1 MWNMKSKRR
10 CCKYIAAVLV
20 MGLILAGCDK
30 KEMTETEPFHIEEIC
45 SLSQLQEESGISQG
59 EVLAAAGRNDNAYVV
74 LESYEE
80 ENAEW
85 LFYQVQE
92 EDVSQ
97 AFSMEV
103 NEDDD
108 VKAFD
113 VDSKGNYY
121 LLENKYEETEKIT
134 SLVRIDSAKKE
145 TREVSLDDR
154 ISAYDTAQNLQLDQE
169 DNIYLF
175 FESGKIS
182 VFSADMEWQYDITE
196 HEEEYILDVARC
208 TDGAVIFVSARYEGD
223 KEVLKVYQIDGNAKN
238 SVEIMQL
245 KEDQY
250 LSDILINGTKQYDY
264 YVRGQR
270 KISGGRLGEKHLMP
284 VLYWEKTDFV
294 PDEIGKIYAVSDD
307 KWFTLEQTDSPSL
320 IYMVKGQEEEEKERQ
335 ILQLACVEADS
346 DLQKEAADFNKTNKD
361 YKIEITSYSDR
372 EDPEQGLMV
381 DLSTGSDID
390 IVLIPPEEA
399 DPLIAKNLFVD
410 LYPFLDADPGLKRDD
425 FFENLL
431 QAYERNGKLYQTV
444 SWLHLQCL
452 VTKKSNLDKENG
464 WNLDAFETLLE
475 TYPEAAVY
483 TDASNISILNQFLK
497 TIAVD
502 LVDWEQKSCSFD
514 SDAFKRMMELA
525 NQYGTEGGSVEA
537 EDEIQALRDNKLLF
551 SQTILT
557 PTEVVLYED
566 ALSGDYAVV
575 ASPFQEGMGANVYSS
590 APQFGI
596 VAGSENQDGAWQF
609 VRRFFAKQYQDYS
622 KDILLMG
629 MDRVGIPVRKDC
641 FDALLKRYTATEL
654 YEADGEW
661 FEPYIAAIGND
672 SYDFE
677 MEQPVTAE
685 QETIFR
691 EIVAN
696 AEKREGID
704 SRIEEIVLEEAQS
717 YFSGEKGLEEVIE
730 IIQKRVTT
738 YLNE

>member
-1 MWNMKSKRR
+1 MKRKMR
-10 CCKYIAAVLV
+10 CCKYIAVVLM
-20 MGLILAGCDK
+20 MGIMLAGCG
-30 KEMTETEPFHIEEIC
+30 KEEVVETDSFHIEEIC
-45 SLSQLQEESGISQG
+45 SLSRLQEESGINQG
-59 EVLAAAGRNDNAYVV
+59 EVLVWTGRNDSVCIV
-74 LESYEE
+74 LASYEAE
-80 ENAEW
+80 DIEW

-92 EDVSQ
+92 EGVSQ
-97 AFSMEV
+97 TFSMEV
-103 NEDDD
+103 NEDDEI
-108 VKAFD
+108 KAFD

-121 LLENKYEETEKIT
+121 LLENEYGEAERIT
-134 SLVRIDSAKKE
+134 SMVRIDSARRE

-154 ISAYDTAQNLQLDQE
+154 IGEYDTVQNLQLDQE

-208 TDGAVIFVSARYEGD
+208 TDGAVIFVSARYKGD
-223 KEVLKVYQIDGNAKN
+223 KEVLKIYQIDRDAKN
-238 SVEIMQL
+238 TTEIMQL
-245 KEDQY
+245 EEDQY
-250 LSDILINGTKQYDY
+250 VSDILINGTKQYDY

-270 KISGGRLGEKHLMP
+270 EIRGGKKGEKRLTP
-284 VLYWEKTDFV
+284 ILYWEKTDFV
-294 PDEIGKIYAVSDD
+294 SDEIGKIYAISDE
-307 KWFTLEQTDSPSL
+307 KWFALEQTDTPSL
-320 IYMVKGQEEEEKERQ
+320 VYMVKGQEEEEKERQ
-335 ILQLACVEADS
+335 TLRLACLDADS
-346 DLQKEAADFNKTNKD
+346 DLQKEVADFNKANKD
-361 YKIEITSYSDR
+361 YEIEITSYSDR

-390 IVLIPPEEA
+390 IVLIPTEKA
-399 DPLIAKNLFVD
+399 DQLIAKNLFED
-410 LYPFLDADPGLKRDD
+410 LYPFLDADPGLKRED

-431 QAYERNGKLYQTV
+431 QAYEKNGKLYQTV

-452 VTKKSNLDKENG
+452 VTKKSNLGKENG
-464 WNLDAFETLLE
+464 WNLEVFETLLE

-483 TDASNISILNQFLK
+483 TDASSTSILKQFLN
-497 TIAVD
+497 TLAVD

-514 SDAFKRMMELA
+514 SDAFGRMMELA
-525 NQYGTEGGSVEA
+525 NQYGIEGKSVEA

-557 PTEVVLYED
+557 PTEIVLYDD
-566 ALSGDYAVV
+566 ALSGDYVVV
-575 ASPFQEGMGANVYSS
+575 ASLFQEGMGANVYSS

-596 VAGSENQDGAWQF
+596 VAGSRNQDAAWQF
-609 VRRFFAKQYQDYS
+609 VRRFFTKQYQDFS

-629 MDRVGIPVRKDC
+629 TNYVGVPVRKDC
-641 FDALLKRYTATEL
+641 FDVLLRRYTTTEA
-654 YEADGEW
+654 YEVDGEW
-661 FEPYIAAIGND
+661 FDPYIAAIGND

-677 MEQPVTAE
+677 MKQPLTAE

-691 EIVAN
+691 EIVTN

-704 SRIEEIVLEEAQS
+704 SQIEEIVLEEAQS

>member
-1 MWNMKSKRR
+1 MKSKMR
-10 CCKYIAAVLV
+10 CCKYIAEIL
-20 MGLILAGCDK
+20 MLGFMLAGCG
-30 KEMTETEPFHIEEIC
+30 KEEAELEPFHIEEIC
-45 SLSQLQEESGISQG
+45 SLSQLQEESGINQG
-59 EVLAAAGRNDNAYVV
+59 EVLAWAGRNDDVCIV
-74 LESYEE
+74 LASYEE
-80 ENAEW
+80 EGVEW
-85 LFYQVQE
+85 LFYQVE
-92 EDVSQ
+92 EEGVSQ
-97 AFSMEV
+97 TFSMEA
-103 NEDDD
+103 NEDDE

-121 LLENKYEETEKIT
+121 LLENEYGEAERTT
-134 SLVRIDSAKKE
+134 SLVRIDSAKRK
-145 TREVSLDDR
+145 TKEVSLDDR
-154 ISAYDTAQNLQLDQE
+154 INEYDTVQNLQLDKE

-223 KEVLKVYQIDGNAKN
+223 KEVLKIYQVDRNAKN
-238 SVEIMQL
+238 TVEIML
-245 KEDQY
+245 LEEEQY
-250 LSDILINGTKQYDY
+250 VSDILINGTEQYDY

-270 KISGGRLGEKHLMP
+270 EISGGQMGEKQLAP
-284 VLYWEKTDFV
+284 ILCWEKTNLV
-294 PDEIGKIYAVSDD
+294 PDEIGKIYAVSAD
-307 KWFTLEQTDSPSL
+307 KWFALEQTDSPSL
-320 IYMVKGQEEEEKERQ
+320 VYMVKGKEEEKTDRQ
-335 ILQLACVEADS
+335 ILRLACLEADS
-346 DLQKEAADFNKTNKD
+346 DLQREVADFNKTNKD
-361 YKIEITSYSDR
+361 YEVEIISYSER
-372 EDPEQGLMV
+372 ENPEQGLMM
-381 DLSTGSDID
+381 DLSVGSDID

-399 DPLIAKNLFVD
+399 DRLIAKNLFVD

-431 QAYERNGKLYQTV
+431 QAYEQDGKLYQTV

-452 VTKKSNLDKENG
+452 VTKKSSLENENG

-475 TYPEAAVY
+475 AYPKAAVY
-483 TDASNISILNQFLK
+483 TDASSTSILKQFLR
-497 TIAVD
+497 TMAVD

-514 SDAFKRMMELA
+514 SDAFERMMELA
-525 NQYGTEGGSVEA
+525 NRYGMEDGSVEA
-537 EDEIQALRDNKLLF
+537 EDEMQALRDNRLLF

-557 PTEVVLYED
+557 PTEVVLYDD
-566 ALSGDYAVV
+566 ALSGDYVVV

-596 VAGSENQDGAWQF
+596 VAESGNQDAAWQF
-609 VRRFFAKQYQDYS
+609 VRHFFTKQYQDFS

-629 MDRVGIPVRKDC
+629 TDHVGIPVRKDC
-641 FDALLKRYTATEL
+641 FDALLKRYTATEA
-654 YEADGEW
+654 YEVDGEW

-672 SYDFE
+672 RYDFE
-677 MEQPVTAE
+677 MEQPLSAE

-691 EIVAN
+691 EIVVN

-704 SRIEEIVLEEAQS
+704 SQIEEIVLEEAQS
-717 YFSGEKGLEEVIE
+717 YFSGEKELEEVIG

>member
-1 MWNMKSKRR
+1 MKRKMR
-10 CCKYIAAVLV
+10 CCKYIAVV
-20 MGLILAGCDK
+20 FMIGLMLAGCGK
-30 KEMTETEPFHIEEIC
+30 KEVSGTESFHIEEIC
-45 SLSQLQEESGISQG
+45 SVSQLQEESGIDQG
-59 EVLAAAGRNDNAYVV
+59 EVLTWAGRNDNACIV
-74 LESYEE
+74 LASYEE
-80 ENAEW
+80 EDTEW

-92 EDVSQ
+92 EGVSQ
-97 AFSMEV
+97 TFSMEV
-103 NEDDD
+103 SEDDEI
-108 VKAFD
+108 KAFD
-113 VDSKGNYY
+113 IDSKGNYY
-121 LLENKYEETEKIT
+121 LLENEYGEMERIT
-134 SLVRIDSAKKE
+134 SLVRIDSAKGE

-154 ISAYDTAQNLQLDQE
+154 IGEYDMVQNLQLDQE

-208 TDGAVIFVSARYEGD
+208 TDGAVIFVSARYKGD
-223 KEVLKVYQIDGNAKN
+223 KEVLKIYQIDRDAKN

-245 KEDQY
+245 EEEQY
-250 LSDILINGTKQYDY
+250 VSDILINGTKQYDY

-270 KISGGRLGEKHLMP
+270 EISGGQIGKKH
-284 VLYWEKTDFV
+284 VTSILYWEKTDFV
-294 PDEIGKIYAVSDD
+294 PDEIDKIYAVSDE
-307 KWFTLEQTDSPSL
+307 KWFALEQTDTPSL
-320 IYMVKGQEEEEKERQ
+320 VYMVKGQEKEEKERQ
-335 ILQLACVEADS
+335 ILRLACLDADS
-346 DLQKEAADFNKTNKD
+346 DLQKEVADFNKANKD
-361 YKIEITSYSDR
+361 YEIEITSYSDR

-381 DLSTGSDID
+381 DLSTGADID
-390 IVLIPPEEA
+390 IVLIPVEEA
-399 DPLIAKNLFVD
+399 DQLIAKNLFVD

-425 FFENLL
+425 FIENLL
-431 QAYERNGKLYQTV
+431 QAYEQNGKLYQTV

-452 VTKKSNLDKENG
+452 VTKKSNLGKENE
-464 WNLDAFETLLE
+464 WNLDVFETLLE
-475 TYPEAAVY
+475 TYPKAAVY
-483 TDASNISILNQFLK
+483 TDASSTSILKQFLR

-514 SDAFKRMMELA
+514 SDVFGRMMELA
-525 NQYGTEGGSVEA
+525 NRYGIEDESVEA

-557 PTEVVLYED
+557 PTEVVLYDD
-566 ALSGDYAVV
+566 ALSGDYIVV

-596 VAGSENQDGAWQF
+596 VAGSRNQDAAWQF
-609 VRRFFAKQYQDYS
+609 VRRFFTKQYQDFS

-629 MDRVGIPVRKDC
+629 TSYVGVPVRKDC
-641 FDALLKRYTATEL
+641 FDALLKRYTATEA
-654 YEADGEW
+654 YEVDGEW
-661 FEPYIAAIGND
+661 FDPYIAAIGND

-677 MEQPVTAE
+677 MKQPLTAE

-704 SRIEEIVLEEAQS
+704 SQIEEIVLEEAQS
-717 YFSGEKGLEEVIE
+717 YFSGEKGLEGVIE

>member
-1 MWNMKSKRR
+1 ME
-10 CCKYIAAVLV
+10 VLV
-20 MGLILAGCDK
+20 W
-30 KEMTETEPFHIEEIC
+30 T
-45 SLSQLQEESGISQG
+45 
-59 EVLAAAGRNDNAYVV
+59 GRNDSVCIV
-74 LESYEE
+74 LASYEAE
-80 ENAEW
+80 DIEW

-92 EDVSQ
+92 EGVSQ
-97 AFSMEV
+97 TFSMEV
-103 NEDDD
+103 NEDDEI
-108 VKAFD
+108 KAFD

-121 LLENKYEETEKIT
+121 LLENEYGEAERIT
-134 SLVRIDSAKKE
+134 SMVRIDSARRE

-154 ISAYDTAQNLQLDQE
+154 IGEYDTVQNLQLDQE

-208 TDGAVIFVSARYEGD
+208 TDGAVIFVSARYKGD
-223 KEVLKVYQIDGNAKN
+223 KEVLKIYQIDRDAKN
-238 SVEIMQL
+238 TTEIMQL
-245 KEDQY
+245 EEDQY
-250 LSDILINGTKQYDY
+250 VSDILINGTKQYDY

-270 KISGGRLGEKHLMP
+270 EIRGGKKGEKRLTP
-284 VLYWEKTDFV
+284 ILYWEKTDFV
-294 PDEIGKIYAVSDD
+294 SDEIGKIYAISDE
-307 KWFTLEQTDSPSL
+307 KWFALEQTDTPSL
-320 IYMVKGQEEEEKERQ
+320 VYMVKGQEEEEKERQ
-335 ILQLACVEADS
+335 TLRLACLDADS
-346 DLQKEAADFNKTNKD
+346 DLQKEVADFNKANKD
-361 YKIEITSYSDR
+361 YEIEITSYSDR

-390 IVLIPPEEA
+390 IVLIPTEKA
-399 DPLIAKNLFVD
+399 DQLIAKNLFED
-410 LYPFLDADPGLKRDD
+410 LYPFLDADPGLKRED

-431 QAYERNGKLYQTV
+431 QAYEKNGKLYQTV

-452 VTKKSNLDKENG
+452 VTKKSNLGKENG
-464 WNLDAFETLLE
+464 WNLEVFETLLE

-483 TDASNISILNQFLK
+483 TDASSTSILKQFLN
-497 TIAVD
+497 TLAVD

-514 SDAFKRMMELA
+514 SDAFGRMMELA
-525 NQYGTEGGSVEA
+525 NQYGIEGKSVEA

-557 PTEVVLYED
+557 PTEIVLYDD
-566 ALSGDYAVV
+566 ALSGDYVVV
-575 ASPFQEGMGANVYSS
+575 ASLFQEGMGANVYSS

-596 VAGSENQDGAWQF
+596 VAGSRNQDAAWQF
-609 VRRFFAKQYQDYS
+609 VRRFFTKQYQDFS

-629 MDRVGIPVRKDC
+629 TNYVGVPVRKDC
-641 FDALLKRYTATEL
+641 FDVLLRRYTTTEA
-654 YEADGEW
+654 YEVDGEW
-661 FEPYIAAIGND
+661 FDPYIAAIGND

-677 MEQPVTAE
+677 MKQPLTAE

-691 EIVAN
+691 EIVTN

-704 SRIEEIVLEEAQS
+704 SQIEEIVLEEAQS